1 MSESLTIR
9 ILGDASHVER
19 EIDQVARR
27 VSDLQSRFAELGEAG
42 RGVSSLG
49 GAIASL
55 AGPLRNVGTL
65 VGRVTAQVR
74 TLSQTPVVLNVAPAI
89 ASLARLSQMV
99 QLVSA
104 QIARMNALS
113 FGGMSGMIPPPI
125 RLAQGGLVR
134 GPGGID
140 RVPAL
145 LTAGEF
151 VLRKPAV
158 ERLGAA
164 FLEALNRGPSQTAAN
179 SPSPQSPAPN
189 STASGPAQVNHFGG
203 ININVARGDDL
214 HAIVRDLR
222 LHGARLRN
230 RRG

>member
-1 MSESLTIR
+1 MPESLTIR

-42 RGVSSLG
+42 RGASALG

-55 AGPLRNVGTL
+55 AGPLQNVGNL

-74 TLSQTPVVLNVAPAI
+74 TLSRTPVVLNVAPAM

-99 QLVSA
+99 QLVSG
-104 QIARMNALS
+104 QLARMNAMSL
-113 FGGMSGMIPPPI
+113 GGVNGIVPPPV

-164 FLEALNRGPSQTAAN
+164 FLEAINRAPSRTANAARHH
-179 SPSPQSPAPN
+179 SATSAP
-189 STASGPAQVNHFGG
+189 TASESSQVNHFGG
-203 ININVARGDDL
+203 ININVARGDDVHGIL
-214 HAIVRDLR
+214 RDLR
-222 LHGARLRN
+222 LQGARLRN